1 MEFFLC
7 LIGLVMIVEGIPY
20 FGFPD
25 KMRHYM
31 RMIVEQE
38 DSTLRII
45 GGSLML
51 LGLLVVFIARKG
63 LGAL

>member
-1 MEFFLC
+1 
-7 LIGLVMIVEGIPY
+7 MIVEGIPY